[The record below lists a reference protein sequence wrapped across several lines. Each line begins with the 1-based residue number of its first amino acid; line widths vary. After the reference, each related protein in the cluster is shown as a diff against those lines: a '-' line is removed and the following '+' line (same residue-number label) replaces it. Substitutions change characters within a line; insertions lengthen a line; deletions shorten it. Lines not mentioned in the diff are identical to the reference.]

1 MNLKKFKYIIF
12 FWVFILFRFYGFTQE
27 KGLWSQVENS
37 TVSEKLLSTKTTV
50 EKFDTFRLDINN
62 LKVNLSVVPQKILGK
77 EGGRIMEFPDFNG
90 KLQRF
95 KIKQNSLLHPDL
107 HIKFP
112 TIKTYSGQGVDD
124 KSVTIHFTLN
134 SLGLYAMILS
144 PDNGITYIDP
154 YTENRKVY
162 KVYSKKDT
170 KATKSFECLTEN
182 QSTKKPVKSYQ
193 KNANELK
200 LRTFKLAL
208 AATEEYSN
216 YHVNDAGIGAGSSRN
231 DSINAVLSAITVTMT
246 RVNAVFERDLGLSMQ
261 LVANNDQLIFLESD
275 PGVDPYDNNDGTAML
290 SQNQAT
296 IDNVIGT
303 ANYHIGH
310 VFSTG
315 GGGVA
320 YLNSPCTGFK
330 AGGVT
335 GYGAPVGDSF
345 DVDYVAHE
353 MGHQFGANHTFNGN
367 ASNCNGARNNDTAV
381 EPGSGSTIMG
391 YAGICTPQN
400 VQNSSDAYFHG
411 ISIQE
416 IYENITIGASQC
428 AVQTDFV
435 TNMAAPIAD
444 AGFDYVIPK
453 STPFILKGQGTDT
466 DGDDLIFCWEQ
477 IDNDVIGIEIPPS
490 ATQTTGAVFR
500 SLSPTKITN
509 RFIPTLPTVISGN
522 FSSTWEV
529 VPSVSRDLNFKLTV
543 RDNVAGEGQTDSDE
557 MKVTVNDSAGPF
569 LVTSQ
574 NVTGISWT
582 EGGTETVTWDVAG
595 TTANNIN
602 VSQVDIFLSLDGG
615 LTFPILLA
623 SNTSNDGTESIT
635 VPNAISPDVRVMVQ
649 AVGNIFYAVNSES
662 FSIGSFETSCTTYNS
677 TDVPKQIP
685 DMNTSG
691 VTSIIN
697 IIDDFTVSDVNVNI
711 DITHTWLWDLQ
722 VYLKSPSG
730 TEVLIYDRNC
740 GSSGEQRQNINAYFD
755 DDATALVCDNVIPA
769 VYGNTKPSNLLS
781 AFNGM
786 SSFGDWTLKVVD
798 NALADFG
805 DLNNWSIELCQTK
818 QTAAIDDFYFE
829 ELLTYPNPFNDV
841 FTISFKPLTSE
852 NIYITLY
859 DLRGRII
866 LNKKFT
872 NPNTSFKQDLNLSSL
887 TAGLY
892 ILNVRQGPANVSK
905 KIIKY

>member
-1 MNLKKFKYIIF
+1 MNLKKFKYIICF
-12 FWVFILFRFYGFTQE
+12 GVFILFRFYGFAQE
-27 KGLWSQVENS
+27 KTLWSQVEN
-37 TVSEKLLSTKTTV
+37 TAISEKLLSTETTV
-50 EKFDTFRLDINN
+50 ERFKTFSLDINN
-62 LKVNLSVVPQKILGK
+62 LKVHLLEVPQKILGK
-77 EGGRIMEFPDFNG
+77 EAFQIIEFPDFNG
-90 KLQRF
+90 KIGRF
-95 KIKQNSLLHPDL
+95 KIKQTSLLHPDL
-107 HIKFP
+107 NIKFP

-124 KSVTIHFTLN
+124 ASSTIHFTVN
-134 SLGLYAMILS
+134 AFGLYAMILS
-144 PDNGITYIDP
+144 PDKGITFIDP
-154 YTENRKVY
+154 YTESRKVY
-162 KVYSKKDT
+162 KVYNKKDA
-170 KATKSFECLTEN
+170 KAMRSFECLTEN
-182 QSTKKPVKSYQ
+182 QSTKKTANSYQ

-200 LRTFKLAL
+200 LRKFKLAL
-208 AATEEYSN
+208 AANEEYSN
-216 YHVNDAGIGAGSSRN
+216 YHVNEAGIGLGSSRM

-246 RVNAVFERDLGLSMQ
+246 RVNAIFERDLALSMQ

-296 IDNVIGT
+296 IDNIIGT
-303 ANYHIGH
+303 ANYDIGH

-320 YLNSPCTGFK
+320 NLNSPCTSVK

-335 GYGAPVGDSF
+335 GFSMPVGDPF

-367 ASNCNGARNNDTAV
+367 ASNCNGARHNDTAV

-400 VQNSSDAYFHG
+400 VQNNSDAYFHG

-416 IYENITIGASQC
+416 IYDNITIGASQC
-428 AVQTDFV
+428 AEQTNFV
-435 TNMAAPIAD
+435 TNMTAPVAD
-444 AGFDYVIPK
+444 AGFDFVVPK
-453 STPFILKGQGTDT
+453 STPFILKGQGTDA
-466 DGDDLIFCWEQ
+466 DGDELIYCWEQ
-477 IDNDVIGIEIPPS
+477 IDNEVIGIEIPPS
-490 ATQTTGAVFR
+490 STQTVGAVFR
-500 SLSPTKITN
+500 SLSPTKITDRYMPALLN
-509 RFIPTLPTVISGN
+509 VISGN
-522 FSSTWEV
+522 SSTTWEV
-529 VPSVSRDLNFKLTV
+529 VPSVSRDLNFKLTI

-574 NVTGISWT
+574 NMAGISWT

-595 TTANNIN
+595 TTINNIN
-602 VSQVDIFLSLDGG
+602 VNQVNILLSLDGG

-623 SNTSNDGTESIT
+623 SNISNDGAESIT
-635 VPNAISPDVRVMVQ
+635 VPNSIAPDVRVMVQ
-649 AVGNIFYAVNSES
+649 AVDNIFYAVNSES
-662 FSIGSFETSCTTYNS
+662 FSIGSFETTCNAYNS

-685 DMNTSG
+685 DSNTSG
-691 VTSIIN
+691 VASIIN
-697 IIDDFTVSDVNVNI
+697 IIDDFTITDVNVNI

-740 GSSGEQRQNINAYFD
+740 GSSGEQRQNINANFD
-755 DDATALVCDNVIPA
+755 DDAADIVCDNVIPA
-769 VYGNTKPSNLLS
+769 VSGSTKPSNLLS

-786 SSFGDWTLKVVD
+786 SSFGDWTLIVVD
-798 NALADFG
+798 NAPADFG
-805 DLNNWSIELCQTK
+805 DLNNWSLELCQTK
-818 QTAAIDDFYFE
+818 QTAAVDDFHFE
-829 ELLTYPNPFNDV
+829 EFVTYPNPFNDI
-841 FTISFKPLTSE
+841 FTISFTPLTSE
-852 NIYITLY
+852 NIHITLY

-866 LNKKFT
+866 INKKFT
-872 NPNTSFKQDLNLSSL
+872 NPNTTFKQDFKLNNL

-892 ILNVRQGPANVSK
+892 ILNVRQGLVNISK

>member
-1 MNLKKFKYIIF
+1 MNLKKFKYIILF
-12 FWVFILFRFYGFTQE
+12 GVFILSQFYGYTQE
-27 KGLWSQVENS
+27 KRLWSQVENS
-37 TVSEKLLSTKTTV
+37 TISEKLLRTKTTIQR
-50 EKFDTFRLDINN
+50 FDTFRLDINN
-62 LKVNLSVVPQKILGK
+62 LKVQLAEVSQKILGQ
-77 EGGRIMEFPDFNG
+77 EGGQIIEFPDFNG

-95 KIKQNSLLHPDL
+95 KIKQTSLLHPDL
-107 HIKFP
+107 LIKYP

-124 KSVTIHFTLN
+124 KSSTIHFSLN

-144 PDNGITYIDP
+144 PDKGITYIDP

-162 KVYSKKDT
+162 KVYSKKDA

-182 QSTKKPVKSYQ
+182 QSTKKTAKTSQ
-193 KNANELK
+193 KNANQLK

-216 YHVNDAGIGAGSSRN
+216 YHVNAAGIGAGSSRI

-246 RVNAVFERDLGLSMQ
+246 RVNAIFERDLALSMQ

-303 ANYHIGH
+303 ANYDIGH

-320 YLNSPCTGFK
+320 YLNSPCTSFK

-367 ASNCNGARNNDTAV
+367 ASSCNGARNNDTAV

-400 VQNSSDAYFHG
+400 VQNNSDVYFHG
-411 ISIQE
+411 VSIQE

-428 AVQTDFV
+428 AVQTNFV

-453 STPFILKGQGTDT
+453 STPFILKGQGTDA
-466 DGDDLIFCWEQ
+466 DGDDLVFCWEQ
-477 IDNDVIGIEIPPS
+477 INNDVIVIEIPPS
-490 ATQTTGAVFR
+490 TTQTAGAVFR
-500 SLSPTKITN
+500 SLSPTKITD
-509 RFIPTLPTVISGN
+509 RFIPALPTVISGN
-522 FSSTWEV
+522 LSSTWEV

-574 NVTGISWT
+574 NVAGISWT

-595 TTANNIN
+595 TTTNNIN
-602 VSQVDIFLSLDGG
+602 VSQVNIFLSLDGG

-623 SNTSNDGTESIT
+623 SNTSNDGIETIT
-635 VPNAISPDVRVMVQ
+635 VPNSISPDVRVMVQ
-649 AVGNIFYAVNSES
+649 AVDNIFYAVNSKS
-662 FSIGSFETSCTTYNS
+662 FSIGSFETTCNIYNS

-691 VTSIIN
+691 VTSILN
-697 IIDDFTVSDVNVNI
+697 IIDDFTVSDVNINI

-740 GSSGEQRQNINAYFD
+740 GSSGEQRQNINSIFD
-755 DDATALVCDNVIPA
+755 DAATAFVCDNVIPA

-786 SSFGDWTLKVVD
+786 SSFGDWTLRVVD
-798 NALADFG
+798 NAPADIG
-805 DLNNWSIELCQTK
+805 DLNNWAIELCQTK
-818 QTAAIDDFYFE
+818 QTAGVDDFFFE
-829 ELLTYPNPFNDV
+829 EFLTYPNPFNDV
-841 FTISFKPLTSE
+841 FTISFKPLTTE
-852 NIYITLY
+852 KYIY
-859 DLRGRII
+859 
-866 LNKKFT
+866 
-872 NPNTSFKQDLNLSSL
+872 NPL
-887 TAGLY
+887 
-892 ILNVRQGPANVSK
+892 
-905 KIIKY
+905 